1 MEEFARA
8 YCEVVFER
16 NFLKKKGLE
25 FQAFFADIMEKGYPE
40 GDFIRV
46 RPWGSSGD
54 RKNDG
59 YLKSRR
65 TLFQVY
71 APNEMTEA
79 EAIRKI
85 EEDFQGALPH
95 WKDYFDRW
103 IFVYNDPQGLGP
115 GIAKK
120 LLELDKVHDRIDV
133 RSWGFNDLR
142 EELFRLRDADVAVL
156 LGPIPS
162 ARDFGQLGFDKLK
175 EVLQMIRR
183 QPPPMEPDLS
193 LVPEAKIA
201 INRLSKDTEILV
213 NAGRRKSP
221 LVRDFLAR
229 YPDPQFGD
237 EVVQSFKD
245 KYQELKRAGRE
256 PDRIFQDL
264 MIFAGGDKIGEP
276 GHQAAVL
283 AVLAYLFDQCD
294 IFENS
299 TREDAP

>member
-8 YCEVVFER
+8 YYEVVFER

-25 FQAFFADIMEKGYPE
+25 FQAFFADIMEKGYPG

-46 RPWGSSGD
+46 RPWGPSGD

-59 YLKSRR
+59 YLRSRR
-65 TLFQVY
+65 MLFQVY
-71 APNEMTEA
+71 APNEMAEA

-85 EEDFQGALPH
+85 EEDFQGALPY

-103 IFVYNDPQGLGP
+103 IFVHNDPQGLGP
-115 GIAKK
+115 GITKK
-120 LLELDKVHDRIDV
+120 LLDLDEEQGGIDV
-133 RSWGFNDLR
+133 RPWGFNDLR
-142 EELFRLRDADVAVL
+142 EELFRLRDADVAAL
-156 LGPIPS
+156 LGPVPS
-162 ARDFGQLGFDKLK
+162 AKDFGQLGFAKLK
-175 EVLQMIRR
+175 EVLQTIYR
-183 QPPPMEPDLS
+183 QPPPTEPDLS
-193 LVPEAKIA
+193 PVPEDKVE
-201 INRLSKDTEILV
+201 INRLSKDTEILI

-264 MIFAGGDKIGEP
+264 MIFAGGDKIGDT

-299 TREDAP
+299 TREVAP